1 MTLPDTLRCAKLA
14 VCALLA
20 SVACAAI
27 GQTTDRAAEIPSIAL
42 VLPSQK
48 TIFAQAA
55 EAVRQGFFS
64 AHRMNERNVTVQ
76 VVEVDDDLD
85 QLYTALASARE
96 RGVRVVVGPLPRAAV
111 NALVEGSH
119 AVLPMVTL
127 NYPDR
132 DAGAPPT
139 LIAFGLSV
147 EGEAQ
152 RAVKVALSE
161 FVGTQRGALGSRFIV
176 LTGTGA
182 LERRVGQAYIGALR
196 AAGESPTA
204 FEVTPE
210 ALDRM
215 TRQLESGR
223 FEAAFLALDARQ
235 AALVRARL
243 PRSVLIFGTSQL
255 NAGNPATSPMS
266 AALAHDLDGVR
277 FVDMPWLL
285 QPDHPAVMVY
295 PQPEQ
300 PMPPEFARLY
310 AFGIDAYRIAQ
321 AWMNGETRFELDGV
335 TGRLRVDRSQGPRV
349 DRTPSSAIYRS
360 GAIER
365 EEVAR

>member
-1 MTLPDTLRCAKLA
+1 
-14 VCALLA
+14 V
-20 SVACAAI
+20 I
-27 GQTTDRAAEIPSIAL
+27 
-42 VLPSQK
+42 
-48 TIFAQAA
+48 
-55 EAVRQGFFS
+55 
-64 AHRMNERNVTVQ
+64 
-76 VVEVDDDLD
+76 EVDDDIE

-96 RGVRVVVGPLPRAAV
+96 RGVRVVVGPLTRAAV
-111 NALVEGSH
+111 NALVEGSR
-119 AVLPMVTL
+119 AVLPIVTL

-132 DAGAPPT
+132 DVGAPST
-139 LIAFGLSV
+139 MIAFGLSA

-161 FVGTQRGALGSRFIV
+161 FVGTQRGAVAGSRFLV
-176 LTGTGA
+176 LTGAGS

-196 AAGESPTA
+196 GAGELPTA
-204 FEVTPE
+204 FDVTPE
-210 ALDRM
+210 ALERM
-215 TRQLESGR
+215 TRQIESGR
-223 FEAAFLALDARQ
+223 FEAAFLALDARV

-243 PRSVLIFGTSQL
+243 PRSMLIFGTSQL
-255 NAGNPATSPMS
+255 NAGNPATSPSS
-266 AALAHDLDGVR
+266 AALAYDLDGVR

-295 PQPEQ
+295 PQPVQ
-300 PMPPEFARLY
+300 PMPAELARLY

-349 DRTPSSAIYRS
+349 ERTPTSAIYRS
-360 GAIER
+360 GAIQR

>member
-1 MTLPDTLRCAKLA
+1 MTLPDTLRCARLA

-20 SVACAAI
+20 SVACTAF
-27 GQTTDRAAEIPSIAL
+27 GQTTDRAAEAPSIAL
-42 VLPSQK
+42 LLPSQK

-64 AHRMNERNVTVQ
+64 AHKMNERNVTIQ
-76 VVEVDDDLD
+76 VIEVDDDID

-139 LIAFGLSV
+139 LISFGLSV

-176 LTGTGA
+176 LTGASA

-295 PQPEQ
+295 PQPAQ
-300 PMPPEFARLY
+300 PMPTDLVRLY

-321 AWMNGETRFELDGV
+321 AWMNGETRFDLDGV

-349 DRTPSSAIYRS
+349 ERTPSSAIYRN